1 MSLSNVYEEVLLK
14 AKKAKEASKLLAT
27 ASSEIKNKA
36 LRSAA
41 TAIIENK
48 DYILKENEKDVEALR
63 KTLGEIPLV
72 DRLLLNQKRIE
83 EMANSLVELANL
95 PDPVGEVVE
104 GWTTRHGLEIL
115 KVRVPFGVVGVIYE
129 ARPNVTSD
137 VAGIAI
143 KSGNA
148 VILKG
153 GQEAINSNIAI
164 VKVIRRAISSFLPEE
179 SIQIIENTSREAVK
193 VMLGLQDYID
203 LIVPRGSASF
213 IKYVRENSK
222 IPVIETG
229 AGNNHIFVNYDA
241 DFNMAIKIIV
251 NAKVQRPT
259 VCNAVRKVLV
269 HSKIA
274 KEFIPILVK
283 SLEKYK
289 VKIKGCPR
297 TVEIMR
303 NVEEAKEEDWYEEYM
318 DLTLAVKVV
327 DSIEEA
333 IEHINKYGTKH
344 SEAIITSNIEDARL
358 FTKLVDA
365 STVYVNASTRF
376 TDGNQFGFGAEVGI
390 STQKLH
396 ARGPMGLRELTTT
409 KFIVYGNGQV
419 RE

>member
-1 MSLSNVYEEVLLK
+1 MSLDNVYEEVLLK
-14 AKKAKEASKLLAT
+14 AKKAREASKILAV
-27 ASSEIKNKA
+27 ASSETKNKA

-41 TAIIENK
+41 TAIVENK
-48 DYILKENEKDVEALR
+48 EYILKENEKDVETLK
-63 KTLGEIPLV
+63 KTLGEVPLV

-83 EMANSLVELANL
+83 EMANGLVELSNL

-164 VKVIRRAISSFLPEE
+164 VKVIREAISRFLPEE
-179 SIQIIENTSREAVK
+179 SVQIIENTSREAVK

-213 IKYVRENSK
+213 IKYVRENSRV
-222 IPVIETG
+222 PVIETG

-241 DFNMAIKIIV
+241 DFDMAIKIIV

-259 VCNAVRKVLV
+259 VCNAVRKVIV

-274 KEFIPILVK
+274 KEFIPALV
-283 SLEKYK
+283 SALGKYK

-297 TVEIMR
+297 TREIIQGI
-303 NVEEAKEEDWYEEYM
+303 EEAKEEDWYEEYM
-318 DLTLAVKVV
+318 DLTLAVKIV

-344 SEAIITSNIEDARL
+344 SEAIVTSNIEDAKL

-409 KFIVYGNGQV
+409 KYIVYGNGQV

>member
-1 MSLSNVYEEVLLK
+1 MSSSNVYEEVLLK
-14 AKKAKEASKLLAT
+14 AKKAKEASKILAV
-27 ASSEIKNKA
+27 ASSETKNKA

-41 TAIIENK
+41 TAIVENK
-48 DYILKENEKDVEALR
+48 EYILRENEKDVETLK
-63 KTLGEIPLV
+63 KTLGDVPLV

-83 EMANSLVELANL
+83 EMANGLIELSTL
-95 PDPVGEVVE
+95 LDPVGEVVE

-148 VILKG
+148 AILKG

-164 VKVIRRAISSFLPEE
+164 VKVIREAISRFLPEE

-203 LIVPRGSASF
+203 LIIPRGSASF

-222 IPVIETG
+222 VPVIETG

-241 DFNMAIKIIV
+241 DFDMAIKIIV

-259 VCNAVRKVLV
+259 VCNAVRKLLV

-274 KEFIPILVK
+274 KEFIPVLVS

-297 TVEIMR
+297 TREI
-303 NVEEAKEEDWYEEYM
+303 VQSIEEVKEEDWYEEYM

-344 SEAIITSNIEDARL
+344 SEAIITSNIEDAKL

-409 KFIVYGNGQV
+409 KFIVYGSGQI